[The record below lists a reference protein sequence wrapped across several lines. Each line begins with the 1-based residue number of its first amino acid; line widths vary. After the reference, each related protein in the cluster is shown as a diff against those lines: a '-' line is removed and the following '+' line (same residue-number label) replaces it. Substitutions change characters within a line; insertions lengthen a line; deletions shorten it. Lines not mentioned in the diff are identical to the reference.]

1 MHDSLFK
8 SVMAKQAGRHR
19 MWPDAEN
26 QTIIKDWLCHAL
38 FFEHET
44 EDVENF
50 FFFFYVK
57 VTFPTSTDSS
67 RAIALQSL
75 WLPRPDRAKHPS
87 TNHMS

>member
-1 MHDSLFK
+1 
-8 SVMAKQAGRHR
+8 MAKQAGRHR

-26 QTIIKDWLCHAL
+26 QTIIKDWLCHAP

-44 EDVENF
+44 EDVENV
-50 FFFFYVK
+50 FFYVK
-57 VTFPTSTDSS
+57 VNFPTSTDSS

-75 WLPRPDRAKHPS
+75 WLPIPDRAKQYPS

>member
-50 FFFFYVK
+50 FFFF
-57 VTFPTSTDSS
+57 
-67 RAIALQSL
+67 
-75 WLPRPDRAKHPS
+75 
-87 TNHMS
+87 M

>member
-8 SVMAKQAGRHR
+8 SAMARQAGRHR
-19 MWPDAEN
+19 MWPDVEN
-26 QTIIKDWLCHAL
+26 QTIIDDWLCHAL

-44 EDVENF
+44 EDVGF

-57 VTFPTSTDSS
+57 VTADSS

-75 WLPRPDRAKHPS
+75 WLPRLDYAKLPS